1 MSYRRWL
8 KPPPG
13 RDPAPVL
20 RTGSEGVWWERSDGM
35 RVSVAAPE
43 RERAIERTRLSVL
56 GVLVACMV
64 ANGRTS
70 R

>member
-1 MSYRRWL
+1 MRYGRLL

-13 RDPAPVL
+13 PDPVTVL
-20 RTGSEGVWWERSDGM
+20 RAGGEGVWWERSDGM
-35 RVSVAAPE
+35 RVNVAAPE
-43 RERAIERTRLSVL
+43 REHAIERTRLSVL
-56 GVLVACMV
+56 GMLIACAV

>member
-1 MSYRRWL
+1 MRYRRLL

-13 RDPAPVL
+13 RDPAPIL
-20 RTGSEGVWWERSDGM
+20 HAGSEGVWWERSDGM
-35 RVSVAAPE
+35 RVSIAAPE

-56 GVLVACMV
+56 GMLIACTVAS
-64 ANGRTS
+64 GRTS